1 VSLNRSV
8 LIARLTKDPE
18 LRDAGGTPV
27 VNLRVAYNTR
37 KKVDGEWAEVGNF
50 INVTAF
56 GRTAE
61 NVAQYVTKGREIAID
76 GRLEI
81 RQYEH
86 EGQKRES
93 AEIIADSITFIGG
106 KDSAGSADSV
116 SPESGADE
124 AFPF

>member
-1 VSLNRSV
+1 LNRV
-8 LIARLTKDPE
+8 CLLARLTKDPE

-50 INVTAF
+50 VNVTVF
-56 GRTAE
+56 GKTAE
-61 NVAQYVTKGREIAID
+61 NVAQYLAKGREIAVD

-86 EGQKRES
+86 DGQKRES
-93 AEIIADSITFIGG
+93 AEIIADNVRFVGG
-106 KDSAGSADSV
+106 SDAGVSAGDDAPAGDD
-116 SPESGADE
+116 DE

>member
-1 VSLNRSV
+1 MNRIC
-8 LIARLTKDPE
+8 LLARLTKDPE

-50 INVTAF
+50 VNVTVF
-56 GRTAE
+56 GKTAE
-61 NVAQYVTKGREIAID
+61 NVAQYLTKGREIAVD

-86 EGQKRES
+86 DGQKRES
-93 AEIIADSITFIGG
+93 AEIIADSIKFVGG
-106 KDSAGSADSV
+106 SDAGV
-116 SPESGADE
+116 SSGDDAPAGDE
-124 AFPF
+124 EPFPF